1 MNKSI
6 KYRLYP
12 TQEQEI
18 MFAKT
23 FGCCR
28 KVYNLMLSDKITSY
42 QLTGKFASVTPA
54 KYKSEYPYLSEVDS
68 LALANAQLT
77 CKPLLRIILINLAKR
92 KTGSRNSNLQNIV
105 GNHTQLIIK
114 MVQLPFL
121 KKV

>member
-28 KVYNLMLSDKITSY
+28 KAYNLMLSDKITSY
-42 QLTGKFASVTPA
+42 QLTGKLF
-54 KYKSEYPYLSEVDS
+54 
-68 LALANAQLT
+68 Q
-77 CKPLLRIILINLAKR
+77 
-92 KTGSRNSNLQNIV
+92 
-105 GNHTQLIIK
+105 
-114 MVQLPFL
+114 
-121 KKV
+121 

>member
-28 KVYNLMLSDKITSY
+28 KAYNLMLSDKITSY
-42 QLTGKFASVTPA
+42 QLTGKIVSVTPA

-68 LALANAQLT
+68 LALANAQL
-77 CKPLLRIILINLAKR
+77 NLQTAFKNHFDKSRKR